1 MYRLMAISSGTRRT
15 LRALD
20 ELHRSR
26 RSPIP
31 RADGTLAKEFYIM
44 HRPPDVSHPWMR
56 LYTTEP
62 NEWFI
67 PPWIHLGPKSYGF
80 QRIRPPTSNPS
91 TVESLVFDNSRYHE
105 SFTIHLGRCGVF
117 LWATVTIRA
126 GDVYAAHT
134 PAYNR
139 SHSQRDQHDHGDLDL
154 GLYTRPHTLAGANP
168 APFSSPQ
175 YRTGTHLGQQAPV
188 KYLTPQVFPQ
198 PMLGPNP
205 QQAYYT
211 PPLAPHPPR
220 MPSQALVTPLLGSS
234 SSGVPS
240 RTRHIYAPTPCS
252 TYHISAWK
260 TGSMSFGDHNRT
272 VQLTF
277 TRYPTA
283 DSYCLEIGL
292 KGDVYHDMLLA
303 ERGERGMS
311 VRIPP
316 TSATAGLLSGISNTS
331 KP

>member
-292 KGDVYHDMLLA
+292 RGDVYHDMLLA
-303 ERGERGMS
+303 ERGERRMS
-311 VRIPP
+311 VRIPQ
-316 TSATAGLLSGISNTS
+316 TTATAGLLSGVEY
-331 KP
+331 